1 MTEKLLSGFILV
13 TMTLLSMPARSAEY
27 EYEKPEDYETVT
39 KDPLRFT
46 EIGENVAEQAGG
58 AALHNTADY
67 VSIINKTF
75 QNNRAETV
83 VGEEYEGY
91 GYTLLGG
98 AVYNDGDIDRIKAD
112 FVANSVAAD
121 GADGL
126 NAGGGALYNGHNG
139 KITDVSG
146 DFISNSASGT
156 TGKAVGGA
164 VFNQGKIEKINGNFV
179 DNRADVGGAVFNDYE
194 AEIGSIGGSFVNNSG
209 GALYNLG
216 KMGDVRADFVGNSG
230 NAVYNGNRIGNIRG
244 NFSGNRLTDT
254 ELNGGIVFNSGSV
267 KSITGNFSGNEVS
280 GNSVYGI
287 KGGAVYNYQGTIGNI
302 KAVSTTTVF
311 WPNMRLTAVPCSMT
325 GTAKSAILPVIL
337 AAIRFNPAAVP
348 FTAAPFTMTTEPSSA
363 IFAAI
368 LFLTAFFPK
377 ATAGRKLRAGPFSTI
392 TIHPSAAFSAA
403 LSTTALKP
411 LPLTV
416 WLWAVPFIPIRT

>member
-164 VFNQGKIEKINGNFV
+164 IFNQGK
-179 DNRADVGGAVFNDYE
+179 
-194 AEIGSIGGSFVNNSG
+194 
-209 GALYNLG
+209 
-216 KMGDVRADFVGNSG
+216 
-230 NAVYNGNRIGNIRG
+230 
-244 NFSGNRLTDT
+244 
-254 ELNGGIVFNSGSV
+254 
-267 KSITGNFSGNEVS
+267 
-280 GNSVYGI
+280 
-287 KGGAVYNYQGTIGNI
+287 
-302 KAVSTTTVF
+302 
-311 WPNMRLTAVPCSMT
+311 
-325 GTAKSAILPVIL
+325 
-337 AAIRFNPAAVP
+337 
-348 FTAAPFTMTTEPSSA
+348 
-363 IFAAI
+363 
-368 LFLTAFFPK
+368 
-377 ATAGRKLRAGPFSTI
+377 
-392 TIHPSAAFSAA
+392 
-403 LSTTALKP
+403 
-411 LPLTV
+411 
-416 WLWAVPFIPIRT
+416 